1 MANKRKKPGN
11 YPVGYGKPPK
21 PSQFQK
27 GTSGNPKGR
36 PKGARN
42 LKTEFEEELCERIV
56 VREGGIAKKVSKRRA
71 VIKALTAKGA
81 QGDVRA
87 STLLCNLMLRFD
99 EPEASRDIGEE
110 LADEDL
116 AILERYVE
124 RHRKDPGDS
133 DASKSDTDHSD
144 GSDDQQ
150 PEKE

>member
-1 MANKRKKPGN
+1 MP
-11 YPVGYGKPPK
+11 
-21 PSQFQK
+21 
-27 GTSGNPKGR
+27 
-36 PKGARN
+36 
-42 LKTEFEEELCERIV
+42 
-56 VREGGIAKKVSKRRA
+56 
-71 VIKALTAKGA
+71 
-81 QGDVRA
+81 
-87 STLLCNLMLRFD
+87 
-99 EPEASRDIGEE
+99 SRDIGEE